1 MEKVLIAGTGPAGLT
16 AALYCARANLAPV
29 VIEGIQPGGQ
39 LTTTTEVENYPGFP
53 EGITGPELVQKMRE
67 QAEKFGTRYIT
78 AEVVSV
84 DYSGK
89 PLKTKLSSGEVIES
103 ASVIIA
109 TGASARYLGLESE
122 QKLIGRGVSGC
133 ATCDGAFYRDEHV
146 AVLGGGDSAIE
157 DAMFLTRFVSSVTMI
172 HRRDELRASKIMA
185 DRVKQNDKVKI
196 MWDTVVEEVLGV
208 DENKVT
214 GLKVKNVKTE
224 EESVLPVTG
233 FFVAIGHDPNS
244 VPFKECVDTDEQGF
258 IVAHS
263 SRTNIEGVFA
273 AGDVQDHVYK
283 QAITAAGS
291 GCAAA
296 LETERYLEA
305 QGQ

>member
-16 AALYCARANLAPV
+16 AALYCARADLAPI

-39 LTTTTEVENYPGFP
+39 LITTTDVENYPGFP
-53 EGITGPELVQKMRE
+53 EGITGPDLVQKMRE
-67 QAEKFGTRYIT
+67 QAERFGTRYIS

-84 DYSGK
+84 DYSSK
-89 PLKTKLSSGEVIES
+89 PLKTKLSNGDVIES

-133 ATCDGAFYRDEHV
+133 ATCDGAFYRDEDV
-146 AVLGGGDSAIE
+146 AVLGGGDTALE
-157 DAMFLTRFVSSVTMI
+157 DAMFLTRFAKSVSVI
-172 HRRDELRASKIMA
+172 HRRDEFRASKIMA
-185 DRVKQNDKVKI
+185 DRVMKNEKVKVV
-196 MWDTVVEEVLGV
+196 WDTVVEEVLGV
-208 DENKVT
+208 DEDKVT
-214 GLKVKNVKTE
+214 GLRLTNVKTKE
-224 EESVLPVTG
+224 ETELPVTG

-244 VPFKECVDTDEQGF
+244 IPFKGCIDCDEQGF
-258 IVAHS
+258 IIASS
-263 SRTNIEGVFA
+263 SRTNVEGVFA

-296 LETERYLEA
+296 LEAERYLES